1 MFHYIES
8 DAAFGL
14 DRELDG
20 GERQCMYTETDEIW
34 LHLARLVIKPLYSML
49 VNIGSR
55 KLVMYVVYCIVDET
69 LVVTPPVHT
78 THNAALRTRLY
89 SAALSTTLIH
99 YCHQS
104 KSWSN
109 SDSYGEIILI
119 RYTLSLNDC
128 LKRKVGLY

>member
-1 MFHYIES
+1 MK
-8 DAAFGL
+8 DNAGTQ
-14 DRELDG
+14 
-20 GERQCMYTETDEIW
+20 RQTKYDFTWPGW
-34 LHLARLVIKPLYSML
+34 LLSML

-55 KLVMYVVYCIVDET
+55 KLVMYVDET
-69 LVVTPPVHT
+69 LVVTPRVHT
-78 THNAALRTRLY
+78 THNAALRTGRY

-109 SDSYGEIILI
+109 SDSSGEIILI
-119 RYTLSLNDC
+119 RYTPSMNDC